1 MFECDAFSRQHRL
14 LRQLLR
20 LPVHR
25 VLRPHTHP
33 ELHLQPAGHRRGPLH
48 RHQEPTQV
56 RGGKKVAS
64 AKLENL
70 KQTQLYMQIILGLNE
85 LWPMFLV
92 RIIFK
97 DTICKNIYDLVFR
110 VHTQMLHYNFIL
122 FSIISILMYL
132 FTYVILNFD
141 FF

>member
-1 MFECDAFSRQHRL
+1 
-14 LRQLLR
+14 
-20 LPVHR
+20 
-25 VLRPHTHP
+25 
-33 ELHLQPAGHRRGPLH
+33 
-48 RHQEPTQV
+48 
-56 RGGKKVAS
+56 
-64 AKLENL
+64 
-70 KQTQLYMQIILGLNE
+70 
-85 LWPMFLV
+85 MFLV

-141 FF
+141 FFLN